1 MVGKIVIA
9 VCVAVLLV
17 TGIAF
22 AGEVEGT
29 IKSIDA
35 GERVV
40 VLDDGT
46 KIWLGDGVGADDL
59 KAGDGVRVSIE
70 ERDGKSVATRI
81 EMK

>member
-59 KAGDGVRVSIE
+59 KEGAVVRVSIE
-70 ERDGKSVATRI
+70 ERDGKSIATRI
-81 EMK
+81 EVK